1 MKARVFD
8 DAERPFRALKE
19 RVERNEAEGQRDET
33 GSDANSL
40 PVHVV
45 GALRWFSRRPLV

>member
-33 GSDANSL
+33 GAER
-40 PVHVV
+40 PVGGQTHRLENQRF
-45 GALRWFSRRPLV
+45 GRIGT